1 MADGEIIKATS
12 AKVMTWPVLVKPEF
26 QKLSNG
32 TQTEKRKFSAQFIL
46 NQDDPDVVTLK
57 RAVLGEIKRVFP
69 TEYGQAVTACSQPG
83 QKATVDAVLGYLS
96 GRLNIPLVDGTAKAA
111 ARVVVG
117 KNDAEYVRGK
127 VLLNA
132 SSREESPPA
141 LGGIENGVVV
151 NYETAD
157 QRAMAASKFFFGA
170 EAFYKV
176 NVKAYNASST
186 VRGVS
191 AYLQT
196 VVVTGA
202 GERLG
207 PQGGSATED
216 FGHVAGKVTNV
227 NPLDDEIPF

>member
-1 MADGEIIKATS
+1 MAEGEIIKATS
-12 AKVMTWPVLVKPEF
+12 AKVMTWPVVLKPEF

-32 TQTEKRKFSAQFIL
+32 TQTEKRKFSAQFVMDP
-46 NQDDPDVVTLK
+46 NDPDVATLK
-57 RAVLGEIKRVFP
+57 KAILGEIKRVFP
-69 TEYGQAVTACSQPG
+69 TEYTQVVAACSQG
-83 QKATVDAVLGYLS
+83 GAKASVGSVLGYF
-96 GRLNIPLVDGTAKAA
+96 GRRLNVPLADGTVQADERVAK
-111 ARVVVG
+111 G
-117 KNDAEYVRGK
+117 KNDAEYKRGK

-141 LGGIENGVVV
+141 LGGIENGIVV
-151 NYETAD
+151 NYETVD
-157 QRAMAASKFFFGA
+157 QRAMAASKFYFGA
-170 EAFYKV
+170 EAFFKV
-176 NVKAYNASST
+176 NVKAYSASST

-216 FGHVAGKVTNV
+216 FGHVAGKVSSV
-227 NPLDDEIPF
+227 NPVDDEIPY